1 MTYNEANIQKRD
13 VPGAAWLATIWL
25 DDLDPICTAWT
36 TEGAS
41 RRWIVN
47 MFRERYGK
55 TRMRM
60 PWKEFSPIGYR
71 KNMSVAW
78 ETDGEGNFEGW
89 SN

>member
-1 MTYNEANIQKRD
+1 
-13 VPGAAWLATIWL
+13 
-25 DDLDPICTAWT
+25 
-36 TEGAS
+36 
-41 RRWIVN
+41 

-55 TRMRM
+55 TKMRM
-60 PWKEFSPIGYR
+60 PWKEFNPIGYR